1 MSQQK
6 LTGAQQA
13 QLAFLET
20 LPPKFDRIHRQ
31 VEEIAGLR
39 ADDNRIR
46 GLCRLLE
53 ESRNQAGILSL
64 GPLADTFGMMA
75 MLARRGG
82 GLQMKVRGLREG
94 LVSLKANY
102 EGALRAATR
111 PHEEPGPVP
120 GQEGEPAS

>member
-1 MSQQK
+1 MSGPK

-39 ADDNRIR
+39 ADDTQIR
-46 GLCRLLE
+46 NLCRLLE

-94 LVSLKANY
+94 LVSLKTNY
-102 EGALRAATR
+102 DGALRAATKL
-111 PHEEPGPVP
+111 PEETAPAS
-120 GQEGEPAS
+120 GQEPDSGA